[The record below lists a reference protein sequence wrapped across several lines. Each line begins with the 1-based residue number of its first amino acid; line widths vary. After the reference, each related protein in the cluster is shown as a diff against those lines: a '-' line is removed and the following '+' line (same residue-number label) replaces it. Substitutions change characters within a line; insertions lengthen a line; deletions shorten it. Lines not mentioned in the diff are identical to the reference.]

1 MHPCATPRPSA
12 TARSLPSPCSA
23 AASHPGHGVRVFVR
37 GGVWTTLL
45 HQTPRS
51 ISVPNSG
58 PGMLRG
64 KPGAAG
70 PPPSPLSH
78 RVSSQPLG
86 TIINGEHLDGSRRE
100 MRQPKTWQSGRLWGQ
115 AADKSPR
122 GSARWRGWGQGG
134 VYAGGG
140 GGCFSPTR
148 PPWGRLSPVMKR
160 WRLFT
165 SAALFACFSHAVL
178 LGGGG
183 GAAINL

>member
-1 MHPCATPRPSA
+1 M
-12 TARSLPSPCSA
+12 
-23 AASHPGHGVRVFVR
+23 
-37 GGVWTTLL
+37 
-45 HQTPRS
+45 
-51 ISVPNSG
+51 PNSG

-140 GGCFSPTR
+140 GGMLLPNQTPVGTAEPGDEALEALHICCFICLL
-148 PPWGRLSPVMKR
+148 LSCC
-160 WRLFT
+160 FT
-165 SAALFACFSHAVL
+165 
-178 LGGGG
+178 GGGG

>member
-1 MHPCATPRPSA
+1 M
-12 TARSLPSPCSA
+12 
-23 AASHPGHGVRVFVR
+23 
-37 GGVWTTLL
+37 
-45 HQTPRS
+45 
-51 ISVPNSG
+51 PNSG

-140 GGCFSPTR
+140 GGMLLPNQTPVGTAEPGDEALEALHICCFICLL
-148 PPWGRLSPVMKR
+148 LSCC
-160 WRLFT
+160 FT
-165 SAALFACFSHAVL
+165 
-178 LGGGG
+178 GGGG
-183 GAAINL
+183 GGRHKSVKQPVGKQRRRSLAGLAQAVPDGGRWRRKLWRARVASPPPPSPLAIT